1 MKMIK
6 LNAIGFLINAI
17 GVALGGASLLVLAI
31 KIPSEQAVEAIKN
44 LADKKLSLVT
54 K

>member
-1 MKMIK
+1 MIK
-6 LNAIGFLINAI
+6 LNTIGFLINAI
-17 GVALGGASLLVLAI
+17 GVALSGASLLVLAI
-31 KIPSEQAVEAIKN
+31 KIPSEQAVEVFKN